1 MVLNYNKF
9 HASMKRIQPTRP
21 SFLLTF
27 TPLGDTLK
35 SGIKSGWKKE
45 DGMFEREDDA
55 RAAIAASFLLG
66 GIVGAGV
73 ALLFA
78 PYSGRKMRGK
88 IADLADD
95 AKEYATDYAK
105 KLKEKVA

>member
-1 MVLNYNKF
+1 M
-9 HASMKRIQPTRP
+9 S
-21 SFLLTF
+21 
-27 TPLGDTLK
+27 
-35 SGIKSGWKKE
+35 
-45 DGMFEREDDA
+45 EREGSYT
-55 RAAIAASFLLG
+55 AAILASFLLG
-66 GIVGAGV
+66 GIVGAGIS
-73 ALLFA
+73 LLFA